1 MRLLLGAPSAI
12 LRFHTF
18 LLRLLHRL
26 PFFRSHRRFLLDLFI
41 RFAFLGH
48 AVRPVSVP
56 LRPIVQ
62 RNDEW
67 PLRVDSRP
75 IKLDLATPRRMSA
88 NGQKRTFP
96 FSSEAASYFSL
107 TRAHKTLGSRCRTS
121 LERLSR
127 CLRSARQRRKPL
139 KSCCRTM
146 IARVTSKPLLLRIM
160 QSPFPR
166 HPVSPQGFGAVWTRA

>member
-48 AVRPVSVP
+48 TVRPVSVP

-88 NGQKRTFP
+88 NGHLRMLKIGTEPLLWRT
-96 FSSEAASYFSL
+96 
-107 TRAHKTLGSRCRTS
+107 
-121 LERLSR
+121 
-127 CLRSARQRRKPL
+127 QRRIGTT
-139 KSCCRTM
+139 R
-146 IARVTSKPLLLRIM
+146 SKPNYVCIKPFHRSPNGLLRKDRIGELYS
-160 QSPFPR
+160 Q
-166 HPVSPQGFGAVWTRA
+166 

>member
-1 MRLLLGAPSAI
+1 MPWKRTFIPRYHCPILSSSDHEMAKNQVKSTRIRLGRRAECPLFSPK
-12 LRFHTF
+12 
-18 LLRLLHRL
+18 RL
-26 PFFRSHRRFLLDLFI
+26 FTNGDLD
-41 RFAFLGH
+41 
-48 AVRPVSVP
+48 SV
-56 LRPIVQ
+56 
-62 RNDEW
+62 
-67 PLRVDSRP
+67 
-75 IKLDLATPRRMSA
+75 RMSA
-88 NGQKRTFP
+88 FGQKRTFP

-121 LERLSR
+121 FERLSR